1 MPAHGIA
8 SIYTSRRFHI
18 FMRRTTIS
26 HFSFLISHLIE
37 VFKRN
42 QVPTRPKGALN
53 PEPWTLNH
61 KKFKKPVDTIA
72 QGVII
77 LYPSLMKRPRSK
89 ERWKRFQKNHLTNL
103 FECGKIIKSLEERWF
118 FENWT
123 VQRTNQADVRGSNTE
138 QWIWARQEIIEPNER
153 SIMESLILAQDER
166 WRRA

>member
-1 MPAHGIA
+1 MASPVFILRGA
-8 SIYTSRRFHI
+8 SIFLCAAPPFR
-18 FMRRTTIS
+18 IS
-26 HFSFLISHLIE
+26 HSIE

-53 PEPWTLNH
+53 PEPWTI
-61 KKFKKPVDTIA
+61 KKFKKTCWHNSPGCDNIIPVADEA
-72 QGVII
+72 A
-77 LYPSLMKRPRSK
+77 PFERAMKKISK
-89 ERWKRFQKNHLTNL
+89 NRLTNL
-103 FECGKIIKSLEERWF
+103 YECGKIIKSLEERWF